1 MDIISTFTAIST
13 AVLGIAVLAMLIAT
27 FFMWIGAKMA
37 GVEKATFG
45 RSFIAALGS
54 AFLTW
59 ILSLAL
65 SFFPPVGPP
74 IGFLIGLILV
84 IFVIK
89 GAYDTNFGKALLVW
103 VFHLLAEIAAIIIG
117 ILTFAGALIQF
128 V

>member
-1 MDIISTFTAIST
+1 MEMLSTIGVVATAI
-13 AVLGIAVLAMLIAT
+13 LGIAVLALLIAT

-37 GVEKATFG
+37 GVKKATFG
-45 RSFIAALGS
+45 RSFIAALAS

-59 ILSLAL
+59 FLSLAL
-65 SFFPPVGPP
+65 SFFPPIGPP
-74 IGFLIGLILV
+74 IGFLIGLVLV
-84 IFVIK
+84 VFVIK

-117 ILTFAGALIQF
+117 LLTFAGVLMQF